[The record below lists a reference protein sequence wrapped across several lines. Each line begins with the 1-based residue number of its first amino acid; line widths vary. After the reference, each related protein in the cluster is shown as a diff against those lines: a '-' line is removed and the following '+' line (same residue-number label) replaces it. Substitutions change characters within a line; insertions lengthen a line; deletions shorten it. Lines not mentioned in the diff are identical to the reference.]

1 LVTNTE
7 RQLAINHKKPYAR
20 GNSHKGT
27 TIFLQTAPLFSE
39 YCQNSTRTTSSMK
52 NKIIK
57 IQHNHLRSTLFFSLF
72 WLVPGL
78 FCSDNWLAN
87 PSIAHAQE
95 AKLTVRGSGL
105 AVPRYVTLKFDEAN
119 LRAGPGREY
128 PVLWQYRTAGLPLL
142 VDAEF
147 GIWRKVV
154 DHDGTAGW
162 MHGSVL
168 SLRRMVLVQTNMAKI
183 HASADPSSAVVA
195 LAERNALMELQ
206 SCPKAWCRVAAADAR
221 GWIDRQ
227 ALWGLLE
234 TEHLD

>member
-1 LVTNTE
+1 
-7 RQLAINHKKPYAR
+7 
-20 GNSHKGT
+20 
-27 TIFLQTAPLFSE
+27 
-39 YCQNSTRTTSSMK
+39 MK
-52 NKIIK
+52 NKIIV
-57 IQHNHLRSTLFFSLF
+57 ICHNHLRLVLVFCLF
-72 WLVPGL
+72 WLAPAFFFSG
-78 FCSDNWLAN
+78 NWPIKPA
-87 PSIAHAQE
+87 IAQAQE
-95 AKLTVRGSGL
+95 VKLTVRGSGL
-105 AVPRYVTLKFDEAN
+105 PVPRYVTLKFGEAN

-168 SLRRMVLVQTNMAKI
+168 SLRRMALIQTNMAKI
-183 HASADPSSAVVA
+183 HASPDTSSAVVA

-206 SCPKAWCRVAAADAR
+206 SCPNAWCRVKAANVR

-227 ALWGLLE
+227 AVWGLLKAE
-234 TEHLD
+234 RLD